1 MPAIRERIIIE
12 GIKLKSAD
20 RLNNTDMIAA
30 KLSFFNPRPTARWET
45 PLTITIA
52 IPIPIAIKAD

>member
-1 MPAIRERIIIE
+1 MPAIREIIIIE

-20 RLNNTDMIAA
+20 RLNNTDIIAA

-52 IPIPIAIKAD
+52 IPMAIKAH